1 MEHDGSI
8 SCQICGIELHSGEG
22 KRKHEITHTKTIG
35 YKCSCCGSLQQ
46 TADIRNSHE
55 KKSHNFA
62 RLPKDRQRK
71 EAIKMRKSQLSDL
84 YNVGF
89 LLVEVQKTGCE
100 SAAQTNDPE
109 ATVEELSEIMNKKPQ
124 RPLSYLS
131 CSICGRKYSFKKI
144 CQNLHIAKHHL
155 QEGFMCSLCG
165 VKDNC
170 ASYRNAHERRAHDF
184 VRTEH
189 RTSKEAVK
197 ISKEQ
202 LKNCKQ
208 VGTNFAEIQRSAL
221 PTTSTNEHSVLNSEP
236 VQRPSK
242 RSSAIEVVTLDSSDD
257 EFQPQSTISVRE
269 SSPVVQRLNQS
280 APLSCSLKRVR
291 LVEDNTLDDYND
303 DLLPESA
310 IQTPQ
315 PTNSTSQLTTS
326 IARLQSFLTTS
337 QPTIQNR
344 VNELMAEMLKN
355 PQFLYYDYKAVGFEF
370 SVLPVIIWKNNPNC
384 ELMVLR
390 LDSANWN
397 ENITL
402 ESPFCYFNLNDE
414 FGHFLGFAKPNS
426 QLLADRFKGA
436 LSSVTS
442 FKQLLECLHQM
453 DFQSSLIITN
463 ELGRGSIRSF
473 ASERFVIF

>member
-1 MEHDGSI
+1 MHQQ
-8 SCQICGIELHSGEG
+8 QIGWE
-22 KRKHEITHTKTIG
+22 
-35 YKCSCCGSLQQ
+35 CSCCGGFLSSKQN
-46 TADIRNSHE
+46 RSKHE
-55 KKSHNFA
+55 RKSHKFV
-62 RLPKDRQRK
+62 RLPPDCSIQNAVRIR
-71 EAIKMRKSQLSDL
+71 MSQLPWI
-84 YNVGF
+84 YNVGNLF
-89 LLVEVQKTGCE
+89 VEVQKTATHC
-100 SAAQTNDPE
+100 AQLINDSE
-109 ATVEELSEIMNKKPQ
+109 ASIEEIEQLMKSNRQLQPKTPQ
-124 RPLSYLS
+124 CP
-131 CSICGRKYSFKKI
+131 ICGMRNIHNEDKR
-144 CQNLHIAKHHL
+144 NVHTAKHDL

-355 PQFLYYDYKAVGFEF
+355 PQFLYYDYKAF

-397 ENITL
+397 EKTL
-402 ESPFCYFNLNDE
+402 HLKA
-414 FGHFLGFAKPNS
+414 H
-426 QLLADRFKGA
+426 
-436 LSSVTS
+436 
-442 FKQLLECLHQM
+442 
-453 DFQSSLIITN
+453 
-463 ELGRGSIRSF
+463 
-473 ASERFVIF
+473 FVILI